1 MIKIIFLIVFGVVAI
16 AYFNNFGSQAE
27 MTDILES
34 VALSAGVA
42 SNLGELDEIRKL
54 VDDFMKLRNIS
65 DPEQAEAMAAD
76 LDERIN
82 NLNLVKQYCEEEIST
97 LELLKYRNPYER
109 LQELC
114 PPLKDLSLTKAAQ
127 LYGHI

>member
-1 MIKIIFLIVFGVVAI
+1 MIKIIFLIVFAIVAI

-42 SNLGELDEIRKL
+42 YNLGELSEIRTL

-76 LDERIN
+76 LDQRIN
-82 NLNLVKQYCEEEIST
+82 NLNLVKQYCEEEISS

-114 PPLKDLSLTKAAQ
+114 PALKDLSLTKAAQ
-127 LYGHI
+127 FYGQI